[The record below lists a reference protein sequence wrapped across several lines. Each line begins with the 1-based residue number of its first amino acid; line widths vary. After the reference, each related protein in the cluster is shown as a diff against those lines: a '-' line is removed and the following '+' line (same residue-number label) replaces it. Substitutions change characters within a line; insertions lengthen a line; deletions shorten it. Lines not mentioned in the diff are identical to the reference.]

1 MMRLYLMGL
10 MVLTSLSLWG
20 QLTNKEFL
28 IEDIRNESDYQIIIL
43 SDNDTLYKVVNA
55 QYVIPYSKC
64 EEKIE
69 IGKEYKLLID
79 KVYPTEKM
87 RSMVYSLK
95 ISAWNGLTIEDKYHN
110 TIYRAK
116 NLTGLCLIPEE

>member
-43 SDNDTLYKVVNA
+43 SDNDTLYKVINA

-69 IGKEYKLLID
+69 IGKEYKLVID

-87 RSMVYSLK
+87 KNMVYSLK
-95 ISAWNGLTIEDKYHN
+95 ISAWNGLAIEDKYHN

-116 NLTGLCLIPEE
+116 NLIGLCIIQEE